1 MKEKASYVGKA
12 AAVGLVA
19 GGVAWGLSG
28 LFVCGCSIFALVV
41 LVALN
46 TVTESPR
53 DKNHVSFTRAMDNAM
68 LYNTDLGTGAQIAAT
83 EQLLRQQNEQK
94 NDASRQ

>member
-12 AAVGLVA
+12 AVVGLAA

-28 LFVCGCSIFALVV
+28 LFVCGCGIFALVV
-41 LVALN
+41 LVALSA
-46 TVTESPR
+46 VTESPR
-53 DKNHVSFTRAMDNAM
+53 DKNHVSFARAMDNAM
-68 LYNTDLGTGAQIAAT
+68 LYNTDPGTGAQIAAT
-83 EQLLRQQNEQK
+83 EQLLQQLNEQK